1 MKKVFKVKA
10 AVIALLSHAF
20 FISKIPFRPPLW
32 ITP

>member
-1 MKKVFKVKA
+1 MNKVFKVKA

-20 FISKIPFRPPLW
+20 FISKIPFGAALW

>member
-20 FISKIPFRPPLW
+20 FILKTPFGAPLW

>member
-20 FISKIPFRPPLW
+20 FISKIPFGAALW